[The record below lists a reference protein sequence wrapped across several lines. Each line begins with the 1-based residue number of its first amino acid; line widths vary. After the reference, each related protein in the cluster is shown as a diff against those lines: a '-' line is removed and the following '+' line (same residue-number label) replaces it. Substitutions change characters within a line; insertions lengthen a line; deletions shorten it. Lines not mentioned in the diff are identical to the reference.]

1 MASTQVHLERALHQI
16 IDKPQLPEIDF
27 TVHQLDNGVVVSTQ
41 ERVVKDVSSQLSL
54 GGGR

>member
-1 MASTQVHLERALHQI
+1 MERALHQI